1 MSAFDIAWGF
11 LKADAPDPFRMKR
24 KEMQGEVDSMRDEQ
38 VRRDLNEGIYHFQ
51 DGTTKKFPR
60 PFVSGFNLPKIE
72 GDNEEYPKQQFRMTR
87 PEMDERLAALEAEIA
102 RRGRA
107 PLTETGK
114 LLEDYDD
121 ANRYREE

>member
-1 MSAFDIAWGF
+1 MSAFDMAWEF

-24 KEMQGEVDSMRDEQ
+24 KEMEDEVGSMRDEQ
-38 VRRDLNEGIYHFQ
+38 VRRDLNES
-51 DGTTKKFPR
+51 R
-60 PFVSGFNLPKIE
+60 FVAAKRNPLRIGLPKIQ
-72 GDNEEYPKQQFRMTR
+72 GDNEEYPQQQFRMTR

-114 LLEDYDD
+114 LLEGDRLDDFEYDD
-121 ANRYREE
+121 VNRYREGG